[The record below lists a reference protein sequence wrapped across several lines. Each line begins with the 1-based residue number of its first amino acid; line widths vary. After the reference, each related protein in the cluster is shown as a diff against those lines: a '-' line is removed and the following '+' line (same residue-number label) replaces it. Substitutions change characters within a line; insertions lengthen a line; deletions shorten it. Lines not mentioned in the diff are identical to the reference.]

1 MLVCLGC
8 ALALSRG
15 PPRSCPSTGLLRPS
29 AFVCDTTLQWT
40 EDNMTIPVRG
50 ASGAS
55 DGVHIMTGVFV
66 CVCVFVCVQ
75 LCMCTCHAACR

>member
-1 MLVCLGC
+1 
-8 ALALSRG
+8 
-15 PPRSCPSTGLLRPS
+15 
-29 AFVCDTTLQWT
+29 VCDTTLQWT